1 MIRIAVT
8 GPESSG
14 KTTLASAL
22 AETYNAPLVPEY
34 AREYL
39 TGLNRPYTIEDVELI
54 AREQLRREDKLTHH
68 PLVICDTDLLV
79 LRIWFHHKY
88 NVIPHWLQEHSV
100 TNRYTHHLLTRPD
113 VPYEPDPLR
122 ENPDLGDY
130 FFDLFRRELE
140 SFGAP
145 YTVVEG
151 SPEERLTT
159 SKKAINN
166 YADGL

>member
-14 KTTLASAL
+14 KTTLASVL
-22 AETYNAPLVPEY
+22 AETCNAPLIREY

-39 TGLNRPYTIEDVELI
+39 TGLNRPYTSEDVELI
-54 AREQLRREDKLTHH
+54 AREQLRREDELAHH

-88 NVIPHWLQEHSV
+88 NQIPRWLEEHALA
-100 TNRYTHHLLTRPD
+100 NRYTHHLLTRPD

-122 ENPDLGDY
+122 ENPGLGDF
-130 FFDLFRRELE
+130 FFDLFRGELE
-140 SFGAP
+140 AFGLP

-151 SPEERLTT
+151 SLEERLEI
-159 SKKAINN
+159 SKKAINE